1 MLIYVVDYY
10 FMSIVYIIQYYIP
23 DERRRTAR
31 LGEAEATTTLNTIWR
46 DRNESFDQ
54 GPPVARRNSCIII
67 GTG

>member
-31 LGEAEATTTLNTIWR
+31 LGEAEATTTLNTI
-46 DRNESFDQ
+46 
-54 GPPVARRNSCIII
+54 
-67 GTG
+67 